1 MAERSNLTPEQRDLV
16 ARMTGCEPGDAHLFA
31 DNIQGSPD
39 LNKDGLAMV
48 MLHVYG
54 PGNFTVQTAAVP
66 DDEAEAVL
74 RPYGLRPEDQ
84 VAVVRGRIY
93 VKGIPAP
100 FEEYGIFQ
108 RKDNTSIWDRGSILE
123 TAGTF
128 AIKRCMEFATASGYA
143 GLYLKGLWYKV
154 LVKTNGAQ
162 QAATPPP
169 EPYQPLAAERT
180 EAEAAKALAT
190 AQQPEGS
197 GTPPDVSVDVAEGP
211 TAGAAPAGGAHRDPP
226 EIDLGKVGEFL
237 SYEEAAALVGMLQSE
252 RFVGVPSLVQTFLE
266 QCHVC
271 RSEDEAQRLYRRV
284 SGTYEAR
291 AQKEGGDNGATGS
304 GE

>member
-1 MAERSNLTPEQRDLV
+1 MAERISLTAEQRDLV

-66 DDEAEAVL
+66 DGEAEAVL
-74 RPYGLRPEDQ
+74 RPYGLKPEDK

-128 AIKRCMEFATASGYA
+128 AIKRCMEFATASGCA

-211 TAGAAPAGGAHRDPP
+211 TAGAAPAGGSHRDPP
-226 EIDLGKVGEFL
+226 GIDLGRIPEFL
-237 SYEEAAALVGMLQSE
+237 SEEEEATLIEMLQSE
-252 RFVGVPSLVQTFLE
+252 RFVEAPSLVQAFLE

-271 RSEDEAQRLYRRV
+271 RSEQDAQRLYRRV
-284 SGTYEAR
+284 TGTYEAR
-291 AQKEGGDNGATGS
+291 APKEGGGNGVPGS